1 MSAVSSSSVLVKTS
15 PTGLGLFAQMP
26 FQPGDRILKLDGPR
40 FNRDNPIHQTESGAN
55 LLQTGWRTYI
65 LLKAP
70 AVYANHSCDPNAGIR
85 DNRELVAIRAIA
97 PGEEIRFDYST
108 TMAEDFWTMRCQC
121 GSPQCRGT
129 IKDFRELPPP
139 VQKRYLDLGLVQKF
153 IARSHVRSL
162 NKRQDH
168 RDQDGSGQPGA

>member
-1 MSAVSSSSVLVKTS
+1 VSAASRSSVLVKAS
-15 PTGLGLFAQMP
+15 RTGLGLFAKVP
-26 FQPGDRILKLDGPR
+26 FRPGDRILKLDGPR

-65 LLKAP
+65 LLEAP

-97 PGEEIRFDYST
+97 PGEEICFDYST
-108 TMAEDFWTMRCQC
+108 TMAENFWTMRCLC

-129 IKDFRELPPP
+129 VKDFRDLPPP
-139 VQKRYLDLGLVQKF
+139 VQKRYLDLGLVQRF
-153 IARSHVRSL
+153 IARNQTRTLRKLQGNSNQSE
-162 NKRQDH
+162 
-168 RDQDGSGQPGA
+168 A

>member
-1 MSAVSSSSVLVKTS
+1 VSAVSRSSVLVKAS
-15 PTGLGLFAQMP
+15 RTGLGLFAQIP

-70 AVYANHSCDPNAGIR
+70 AVYANHSCDPNAGIK

-97 PGEEIRFDYST
+97 PGEEICFDYST
-108 TMAEDFWTMRCQC
+108 TMAENFWTMRCLC

-129 IKDFRELPPP
+129 VKDFRELPPP

-153 IARSHVRSL
+153 IARGQVRTL
-162 NKRQDH
+162 NKRHDN
-168 RDQDGSGQPGA
+168 SGQTGA